1 MIFQLLWASST
12 MLSPS
17 FGFFFSFEVSASNTL
32 GLIFL
37 ERICART

>member
-1 MIFQLLWASST
+1 

-17 FGFFFSFEVSASNTL
+17 FGFFFSFDGSASNTL

-37 ERICART
+37 DKICART